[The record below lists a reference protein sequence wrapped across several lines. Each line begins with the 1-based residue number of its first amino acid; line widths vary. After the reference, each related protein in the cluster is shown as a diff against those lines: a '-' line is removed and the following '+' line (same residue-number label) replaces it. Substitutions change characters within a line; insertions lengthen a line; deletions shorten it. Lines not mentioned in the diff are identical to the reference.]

1 VIFLGR
7 NFLESCCGE
16 GRTQNKTYREKVEIG
31 VDRKLEYREPLTT
44 CHFVGGSY

>member
-1 VIFLGR
+1 VGGFLGR
-7 NFLESCCGE
+7 NFLGSQQEAE
-16 GRTQNKTYREKVEIG
+16 TQNKTYREKIEIG